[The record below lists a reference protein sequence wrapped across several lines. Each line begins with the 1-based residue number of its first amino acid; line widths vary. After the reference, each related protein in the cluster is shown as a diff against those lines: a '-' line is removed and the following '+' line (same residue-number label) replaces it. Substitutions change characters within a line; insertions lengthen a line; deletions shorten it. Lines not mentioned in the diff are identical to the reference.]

1 MTRVKICG
9 IMNQKDAL
17 ICIKHKVD
25 ILGFVV
31 EYPIPVPWNMSA
43 VTAKDLINSVSQHIN
58 TCMVTG
64 GSVEKILRLAKDIK
78 PDYVQLHYN
87 ETLEEVRLISGELK
101 QYGIKTIKA
110 LRIDKDG
117 VCAYGNGNPLDAIK
131 ELENTDISAILID
144 SYTKH
149 MPGGTGTPINLN
161 LFNKLNRITNIPL
174 ILAGGIKPD
183 NVSDIVSQSKPH
195 AIDILTGVENAPGYK
210 SEEKIA
216 ALMKKMVS

>member
-1 MTRVKICG
+1 
-9 IMNQKDAL
+9 
-17 ICIKHKVD
+17 
-25 ILGFVV
+25 
-31 EYPIPVPWNMSA
+31 
-43 VTAKDLINSVSQHIN
+43 
-58 TCMVTG
+58 
-64 GSVEKILRLAKDIK
+64 
-78 PDYVQLHYN
+78 
-87 ETLEEVRLISGELK
+87 
-101 QYGIKTIKA
+101 
-110 LRIDKDG
+110 
-117 VCAYGNGNPLDAIK
+117 
-131 ELENTDISAILID
+131 
-144 SYTKH
+144 